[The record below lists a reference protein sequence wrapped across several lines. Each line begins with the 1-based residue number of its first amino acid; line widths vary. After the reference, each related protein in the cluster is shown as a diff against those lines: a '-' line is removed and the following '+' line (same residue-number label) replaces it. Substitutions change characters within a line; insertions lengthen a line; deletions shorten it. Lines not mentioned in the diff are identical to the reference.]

1 VARLGILWGMRVIA
15 LVLLLGVCAVAPAA
29 TAAAPRVWLSTE
41 HPLKV
46 AGRAFSPG
54 ETVRVVVFYGK
65 ARYLLAARVG
75 PTGRFWAGSAHSLLA
90 NCANLTITAT
100 GSQGDRAVYKVPASD
115 CGTSPG
121 P

>member
-1 VARLGILWGMRVIA
+1 MRVIA
-15 LVLLLGVCAVAPAA
+15 LVLLLGVCGVCGVASAA
-29 TAAAPRVWLSTE
+29 TAATPRVWLSTE

-75 PTGRFWAGSAHSLLA
+75 PTGRFLAGSAHSLLS

-100 GSQGDRAVYKVPASD
+100 GSRGDRAVYKVPASD

-121 P
+121 R

>member
-1 VARLGILWGMRVIA
+1 MHVIA
-15 LVLLLGVCAVAPAA
+15 LVLLLGVCAVTPAA
-29 TAAAPRVWLSTE
+29 KAAAPRVWLSTE

-65 ARYLLAARVG
+65 ARYLLAAHVG
-75 PTGRFWAGSAHSLLA
+75 STGRFLAGSAHSLLA

-100 GSQGDRAVYKVPASD
+100 GSHGDRAVYKVPASD